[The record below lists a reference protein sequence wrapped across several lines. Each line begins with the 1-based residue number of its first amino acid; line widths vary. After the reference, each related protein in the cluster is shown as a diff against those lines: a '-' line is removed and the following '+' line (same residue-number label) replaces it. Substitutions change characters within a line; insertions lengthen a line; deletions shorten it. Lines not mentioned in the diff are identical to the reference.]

1 MFDLTTYVK
10 KWRIRQLKTVFSTL
24 DTLWTSVHYT
34 YTYWSNFFCTTIST
48 GLVVY
53 IFGPH
58 ASNYLSTYKSF
69 DISLGQNRKDVGQ
82 TLKTMSHFWHQILAT
97 VNFHIFKKTKILKT
111 HLIYRWKHVDSLN
124 AKH

>member
-1 MFDLTTYVK
+1 M
-10 KWRIRQLKTVFSTL
+10 
-24 DTLWTSVHYT
+24 
-34 YTYWSNFFCTTIST
+34 
-48 GLVVY
+48 VY
-53 IFGPH
+53 IFGLH

-69 DISLGQNRKDVGQ
+69 DISRGQNKKDVGQ

-124 AKH
+124 AKHKEIKLLTMIAIDGVVSKMEIRIWMIYLKQDFISSSYHMNGNFALSP